1 MSAVTTLP
9 THRDVTIDDLA
20 AMPDDGRRHELI
32 DGTLLVSPSPRPV
45 HQRVVGRLWRILDDA
60 CPAGLE
66 AFVAPLDV
74 RLGDDTLVR
83 PDLLVVRQA
92 EVGETGVATPPV
104 LAVEILSPST
114 RLVDLNLK
122 KARYEIAGCPSYWCV
137 DPGDSDEPAWI
148 TAWDLVDGSYVQ
160 AGHAAGDETVR
171 LERPFAVE
179 VTPNDLVEAPRTA

>member
-66 AFVAPLDV
+66 AFVALLDV

-122 KARYEIAGCPSYWCV
+122 KARYEIAGCPSYWGV

-179 VTPNDLVEAPRTA
+179 VTPNDLVAAPRTA